1 MFHGSA
7 DRIKNPDEGDGVN
20 YFSATLCCNETDK
33 QKHKSKS
40 TRCVVFEPA
49 SGINDRFIYCQY
61 AVSSALRCCQF
72 KTYFCFSAAKLRETN
87 QSHRRCA
94 VGEVKLGRL
103 REPAVQT

>member
-7 DRIKNPDEGDGVN
+7 DRIKNPDEGEGAN
-20 YFSATLCCNETDK
+20 YFLLLCAFTRQK

-40 TRCVVFEPA
+40 TRCVVSEPA

-61 AVSSALRCCQF
+61 TVSSALRCCQF
-72 KTYFCFSAAKLRETN
+72 KTYFCFSAAKLHETN